1 MDSDHRQLCILQ
13 GQVHGLVA
21 VLGAA
26 LEFLPRSRID
36 AVTTELE
43 RAFETMIAAVLA
55 SEDRDA
61 ELLRDGIEQV
71 RSTLAESLLLKRKE

>member
-1 MDSDHRQLCILQ
+1 MFDAKIL
-13 GQVHGLVA
+13 
-21 VLGAA
+21 A
-26 LEFLPRSRID
+26 L
-36 AVTTELE
+36 
-43 RAFETMIAAVLA
+43 VLA